1 MLNRDICKQCFLQT
15 MVDNGTYETTFERH
29 WELGEVPC
37 HTDDSFEMLDIKS
50 EPPKDCRFNL
60 EQVMSQC

>member
-1 MLNRDICKQCFLQT
+1 